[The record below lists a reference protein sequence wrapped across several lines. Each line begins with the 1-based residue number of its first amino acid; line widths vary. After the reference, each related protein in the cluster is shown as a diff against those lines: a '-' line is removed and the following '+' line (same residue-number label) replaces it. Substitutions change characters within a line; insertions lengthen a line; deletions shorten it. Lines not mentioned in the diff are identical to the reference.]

1 MAPSFLLQRCASSA
15 LVPALPATTS
25 RYKGRDE
32 GLTSNGRGSSS
43 KGSLS
48 LSALGRGIYAA
59 PGLVMCPGDA
69 EITALQGLSFIA
81 LFPVCLKTAEMITLG
96 WLL

>member
-1 MAPSFLLQRCASSA
+1 MYEYS
-15 LVPALPATTS
+15 
-25 RYKGRDE
+25 GR
-32 GLTSNGRGSSS
+32 RSSS

-48 LSALGRGIYAA
+48 LSSLGRGIYAA
-59 PGLVMCPGDA
+59 PGLAMYQGDA
-69 EITALQGLSFIA
+69 EITALQGLRSIA

>member
-1 MAPSFLLQRCASSA
+1 MYEYS
-15 LVPALPATTS
+15 
-25 RYKGRDE
+25 
-32 GLTSNGRGSSS
+32 GRGSSS

>member
-1 MAPSFLLQRCASSA
+1 
-15 LVPALPATTS
+15 
-25 RYKGRDE
+25 
-32 GLTSNGRGSSS
+32 
-43 KGSLS
+43 LS
-48 LSALGRGIYAA
+48 PSALGRGIYAA
-59 PGLVMCPGDA
+59 PGLAMCPGDA